1 MAEGKVN
8 QEGVVVSMT
17 NYSHITLEAYQIYKP
32 MVINYCEV
40 L

>member
-8 QEGVVVSMT
+8 QKGVVVLMT
-17 NYSHITLEAYQIYKP
+17 NYSHIILEAYQIYKP
-32 MVINYCEV
+32 VVINYCEV